1 MEKKT
6 YFSNHDNDNDN
17 DLEILIN
24 LMSRLPGLGK
34 RSARRAVLHMLER
47 KEVLL
52 DPIAKAFE
60 NVNLKIQKCSNCGNI
75 STMTNCDICSNPDRD
90 KKKLCV
96 VADVSDLWAMERAK
110 IFNGNYY
117 VLGGLLSAI
126 NGLGP
131 EELSLPKLFKKI
143 LNDGITEVILALNA
157 TIDGQTTAYY
167 ISDQLSK
174 NDLEITTLAHG
185 VPIGGELEYLDEGT
199 LNIAFKSRKKLY

>member
-1 MEKKT
+1 MEKKS
-6 YFSNHDNDNDN
+6 YFSNNDD

-52 DPIAKAFE
+52 EPIAKAFQ
-60 NVNLKIQKCSNCGNI
+60 NVNLKIQKCYSCGNI
-75 STMTNCDICSNPDRD
+75 STMIECQICTNPDRD
-90 KKKLCV
+90 KKKLCII
-96 VADVSDLWAMERAK
+96 ADVSDLWAMERAK
-110 IFNGNYY
+110 IFNGKYH

-131 EELSLPKLFKKI
+131 EELYLPKLFKKI
-143 LNDGITEVILALNA
+143 TNDGITEVILALNA

-174 NDLEITTLAHG
+174 YDLDITTLAHG